1 MKIILAALATY
12 RLANLLVEE
21 DGPFRIFAIVRERIT
36 GKAVVTK
43 REPWK
48 SLSGLVTCHLCAGIW
63 MAALCAI
70 LVTAESQ
77 AADAFLLIF
86 GLAGAQAFLAKRD
99 G

>member
-1 MKIILAALATY
+1 MEIILAAFAAY

-21 DGPFRIFAIVRERIT
+21 DGPFRIFAIVRERIM
-36 GKAVVTK
+36 GKALVTK

-48 SLSGLVTCHLCAGIW
+48 SLSGLVTCQLCAGIW

-70 LVTAESQ
+70 LVTAENQ
-77 AADAFLLIF
+77 AADAFLLVF
-86 GLAGAQAFLAKRD
+86 GLAGVQAFLSKRN